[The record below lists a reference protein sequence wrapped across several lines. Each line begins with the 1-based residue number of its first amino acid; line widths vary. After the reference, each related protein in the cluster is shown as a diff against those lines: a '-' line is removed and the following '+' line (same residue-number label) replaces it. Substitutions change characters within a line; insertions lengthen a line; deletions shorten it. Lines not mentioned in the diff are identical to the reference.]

1 MKKTTYKGETVYAFG
16 PTEDTIRREFE
27 KDIAAS
33 DASALMSALVDALAK
48 RESVQRQA
56 WGNMLEYIR
65 EIDPSV
71 TGTISYDHMRGHIVI
86 LKDDTL
92 KDYAPKAPDVK

>member
-27 KDIAAS
+27 QQIASS
-33 DASALMSALVDALAK
+33 DATVLMSALIDALAK

-56 WGNMLEYIR
+56 WANVMEYIR
-65 EIDPSV
+65 EIDPGV
-71 TGTISYDHMRGHIVI
+71 TGICSYDHMRGHVVFQKDA
-86 LKDDTL
+86 LKND
-92 KDYAPKAPDVK
+92 APQAPDVK

>member
-16 PTEDTIRREFE
+16 PTEDTTRREFE

-33 DASALMSALVDALAK
+33 DATVLMSALIDALAK

-56 WGNMLEYIR
+56 WANVMEYIR
-65 EIDPSV
+65 EIDPGV
-71 TGTISYDHMRGHIVI
+71 TGICSYDHMRGHVDFQKDA
-86 LKDDTL
+86 LKND
-92 KDYAPKAPDVK
+92 APQAPDVK

>member
-16 PTEDTIRREFE
+16 PTEDTTRREFE

-56 WGNMLEYIR
+56 WANMLEYIR
-65 EIDPSV
+65 EIDPGV
-71 TGTISYDHMRGHIVI
+71 IGLCSYDHMRGHVVFQ
-86 LKDDTL
+86 KDAMQND
-92 KDYAPKAPDVK
+92 APKAPDVK